1 MSDKATVHQNIIR
14 NTRSNY
20 ILIGVRMILGLVTFR
35 LLYTGL
41 SREEFGFWAFLWG
54 VFGTSV
60 ILDFGFGLTI
70 QKQVATLSVKKRWEE
85 LSQVLTTLFTLYSG
99 LAVLIITGAWLAAPT
114 LVAQLGASPEKEVLF
129 NGVMFW
135 FLVGMGVSFP
145 LGILPEILKGQ
156 QKIHIANNLVI
167 GGNVVS
173 FALVVL
179 ALKLDMGLKMIVIF
193 AMSALLTPH
202 IFAGILGLR
211 SLPRVQIRFRHFTP
225 RLIGE
230 TMRFSASAYLILVS
244 YMILT
249 KTDQIVIGTV
259 ASMSAVALYQ
269 PAAKIGEIFGFLT
282 RQLANTLQPAA
293 AHLHASGDREGLR
306 QLMLSGTR
314 YSVML
319 ATPLYVFTAAYM
331 APIARLLTG
340 DSNLERDAMWS
351 AQILVLWAFMFII
364 THNVYKR
371 IAVMCGEEK
380 QLVFVGL
387 GEAGLNLVLSVGL
400 LHLYQ
405 QVASVA
411 FATLV
416 SSLIFGWIFLWPWA
430 ANIAK
435 MSPLQLAKQTLARN
449 FLGAIPLL
457 VSILLLRQLSPF
469 SPNHSLFV
477 FFVEASFTG
486 MIGAIG
492 VWKISLS
499 DTDRSFVTQR
509 LEPLNHRLFGP

>member
-1 MSDKATVHQNIIR
+1 MSDKSTVHQNIIR

-20 ILIGVRMILGLVTFR
+20 LLIGIRMILGLVTFR

-41 SREEFGFWAFLWG
+41 SKEEFGFWAFLWG

-60 ILDFGFGLTI
+60 ILDFGFGLTV
-70 QKQVATLSVKKRWEE
+70 QKQVASLSVKKHWDE
-85 LSQVLTTLFTLYSG
+85 LSKVLTTLLTLYTG
-99 LAVLIITGAWLAAPT
+99 LAIILIAGAWIAAPT
-114 LVAQLGASPEKEVLF
+114 LVAQLNPSSENKSAF
-129 NGVMFW
+129 DAVMFW

-156 QKIHIANNLVI
+156 QMIHVANNLVI
-167 GGNVVS
+167 AGNLVS
-173 FALVVL
+173 FTLVVL
-179 ALKLDMGLKMIVIF
+179 ALKLDLGLKMIVIS
-193 AMSALLTPH
+193 AMSALLVPH

-211 SLPRVQIRFRHFTP
+211 SLPKVTIHPKHFTP
-225 RLIGE
+225 RLISE
-230 TMRFSASAYLILVS
+230 TLRFSASAYIILVS

-306 QLMLSGTR
+306 HLMLSGTR

-319 ATPLYVFTAAYM
+319 AAPLYVFTAAYM

-340 DSNLERDAMWS
+340 DASLEQDAMRS
-351 AQILVLWAFMFII
+351 AQILVFWAFTFII

-371 IAVMCGEEK
+371 IAVMCGQEK
-380 QLVFVGL
+380 RLVYVGI
-387 GEAGLNLVLSVGL
+387 GEAALNLGLSVGL
-400 LHLYQ
+400 LHIYQ

-416 SSLIFGWIFLWPWA
+416 SSLIFGWVFLWPWA
-430 ANIAK
+430 ATIAK
-435 MSPLQLAKQTLARN
+435 MSPLQLAKETLARN
-449 FLGAIPLL
+449 LLGALPLL
-457 VSILLLRQLSPF
+457 FSILILRQLSWF
-469 SPNHSLFV
+469 SPDNSFLGFL
-477 FFVEASFTG
+477 VEASFTG
-486 MIGAIG
+486 FIGAIG
-492 VWKISLS
+492 VWKISL
-499 DTDRSFVTQR
+499 TPADRTFVAKR
-509 LEPLNHRLFGP
+509 INPIKRRVLG